1 MLVPGLD
8 AGRFVGITVC
18 LGEVRSNLVEDG
30 EVNVANRL
38 SRVKVGTF
46 SPGLT
51 PQRETYSTRV
61 RSRRITTSSSNS
73 GRSMVEICDART
85 AGAVCDGAPQLAF
98 LRPFDSKHHETPNNG
113 EDMGASG

>member
-38 SRVKVGTF
+38 SRVKVGIF

-51 PQRETYSTRV
+51 PQRETYSNACKV
-61 RSRRITTSSSNS
+61 TSNHNVKFKFWKEH
-73 GRSMVEICDART
+73 G
-85 AGAVCDGAPQLAF
+85 
-98 LRPFDSKHHETPNNG
+98 
-113 EDMGASG
+113 